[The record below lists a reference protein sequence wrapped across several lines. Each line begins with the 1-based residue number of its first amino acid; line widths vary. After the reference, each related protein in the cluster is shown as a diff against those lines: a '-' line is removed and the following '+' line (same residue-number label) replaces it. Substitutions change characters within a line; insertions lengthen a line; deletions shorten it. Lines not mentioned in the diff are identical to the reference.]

1 MALSS
6 EKKKQIAAGALGAV
20 ALITMI
26 WSIFFS
32 DPGASTPSTAKTT
45 TAKPGITT
53 AINPTGAAVVKPN
66 AEVILVSQPLDLG
79 GLWDATA
86 PVMGRNIFIYP
97 PPPPLP
103 TPTPT
108 PTPTPPP
115 PPPPITLAGLNPS
128 QVTARTAD
136 FSMTIFGAKFPADA
150 RVLINGTQY
159 PTTVTGDAQVKVTVP
174 AAMIANPGQVQVEV
188 KSAADPVKWFSNR
201 LTLNVTAPPIPGY
214 KYLGLIV
221 KNGVSMAVIRD
232 ESESELK
239 NVRKGDKLGSRWQV
253 TNITQTEIEILDIT
267 INVRHRLPFTGEN
280 G

>member
-1 MALSS
+1 MALSA
-6 EKKKQIAAGALGAV
+6 EKKKQLAAGVLGAV
-20 ALITMI
+20 ALIAI
-26 WSIFFS
+26 VWSLFFS
-32 DPGASTPSTAKTT
+32 DPGSSSTPTAKSTGL
-45 TAKPGITT
+45 KPGIN
-53 AINPTGAAVVKPN
+53 APINQAGKTEAKP
-66 AEVILVSQPLDLG
+66 AQIFLVSQPLDLG
-79 GLWDATA
+79 GLGDSAA

-108 PTPTPPP
+108 PTPPPPP

-136 FSMTIFGAKFPADA
+136 FAMTIFGAKIPADA
-150 RVLINGTQY
+150 RVLINGAQY

-174 AAMIANPGQVQVEV
+174 AAMIANPGQLQVEV
-188 KSAADPVKWFSNR
+188 KGAADPIKWYSNR
-201 LTLNVTAPPIPGY
+201 LTLNVTAPPLPGF

-221 KNGVSMAVIRD
+221 KNGVSTAVLRD
-232 ESESELK
+232 EGESEYR
-239 NVRKGDKLGSRWQV
+239 NVRKGDKLGTRWQV